1 MNRRIE
7 REKRT
12 VSLMIGMY
20 CSKHHSPSNDFCTK
34 CLELK
39 KYAEARSNN
48 CQFGEKKPVCSK
60 CPVHCYTLEKREEI
74 KTVMRYAGP
83 KMIYRHPYLAVMHII
98 DKQKKLKYYK

>member
-1 MNRRIE
+1 MNGRIQ
-7 REKRT
+7 REMRT

-20 CSKHHSPSNDFCTK
+20 CSKHHSSGNDFCTN
-34 CLELK
+34 CLVLK

-60 CPVHCYTLEKREEI
+60 CPVHCFTPEKRVEI

-83 KMIYRHPYLAVMHII
+83 RMIYSHPYLAIMHLI
-98 DKQKKLKYYK
+98 DKNRKPDY